1 MDIMVHGVQC
11 KYCDTSG
18 RLQTIVMLIL
28 ILLYAIPWIQA
39 DIEIV
44 SLEDINDDHEKRNL
58 YRGLPA
64 TLEFNLKRDS
74 GNNLKLRLE
83 ENKRLNKNAPVYRTV
98 IEEGEHRVVKL
109 ETKRIVGSKYYIDKK
124 TGVAVQ
130 VSCKIQP
137 VGPCRRIMEGILEID
152 GYGYEIR
159 PSSEMLKTRSLN
171 SSTHVPHEI
180 ERHVPSK
187 KQHDSRPEDSD
198 NVNDELG
205 TSFLRKPEMP
215 SMFEEIAAKVKSLV
229 ATDMDKSDQGVG
241 NIEETAS
248 HNTRN
253 LQNAQGAG
261 DDDPYLN
268 DYLLP
273 PDKPPWENQRSVGT
287 GKTHLKRNSETG
299 DDDPYLNDYLLP
311 PDTTPW
317 ENQRTVGT
325 GKTHLKRNLET
336 GDDDPYL
343 NDYLLPPDTPPW
355 ENQRTVGTGKT
366 HLKRNLETGDDDP
379 YLTDYLLPPDTPPW
393 ENQRTVGTGKTHLKR
408 NLETGDDDPYL
419 TDYLLPP
426 DTPPWE
432 NQRSFG
438 IFLPQ
443 LKVGTGKTHLK
454 RNLDT
459 APLEN
464 EPPVPQVGTVQ
475 THLKRNLETDDDDPY
490 LHDYLLP
497 PDTLPWQNE
506 RSLGSF
512 PPPPNVKTGND
523 NLKRDSDRGLHHQG
537 NETEVRGNNI
547 QKRQTLNEYTVET
560 LVVIDPFLWKKYFD
574 ATIEN
579 NGMTQDEATM
589 YRLRQRMAMLINCV
603 NLRYATIDDPEIAIY
618 FTISGFVFC
627 KENDGSAPLPLTV
640 DIPVANGK
648 QYVEG
653 PSYMYDI
660 PKWLWKQQGLPS
672 NDLVMVMTSLDLYKN
687 NISRNSVAGVAF
699 TGVVC
704 DWYRVSLHEDAM
716 FYDMMSV
723 VAHELA
729 HNLGSPHDG
738 KNEAA
743 DCPPSDHFMMDPYLK
758 TFYENTPYTR
768 NPWRFSDCTVNIFKS
783 KLPSVTCLG
792 SDNVVF
798 YDKAE
803 YDAFNELAPGE
814 VFTPDDQCKMAK
826 GETSYSCKS
835 DEDESICL
843 KLTCHY
849 NGGCYYYPAAY
860 GTPCGVKSLNKW
872 CVEGQCVPRSGIITT
887 AKAPT
892 TTTTTTTKGPTS
904 TTQKQ
909 LSKSCVDIGWKYWSC
924 RKISKYFKATFG
936 FLPSYWCRD
945 PYWDHTCCALCA
957 AHTKFLEGGTTTTEP
972 PTTTTT
978 ECVDKG
984 YKTWKCSTVS
994 AYFKKRYGLLP
1005 QRWCSDPDWNENCC
1019 EFCANNGG

>member
-311 PDTTPW
+311 PDT
-317 ENQRTVGT
+317 
-325 GKTHLKRNLET
+325 
-336 GDDDPYL
+336 
-343 NDYLLPPDTPPW
+343 
-355 ENQRTVGTGKT
+355 
-366 HLKRNLETGDDDP
+366 
-379 YLTDYLLPPDTPPW
+379 
-393 ENQRTVGTGKTHLKR
+393 
-408 NLETGDDDPYL
+408 
-419 TDYLLPP
+419 
-426 DTPPWE
+426 PPWE

-497 PDTLPWQNE
+497 QDTLPWQNE